1 MLPLACRQKYL
12 NGYGCFCKNL
22 LDSDFLDTKEI
33 VQKLYYREILFL
45 KIKFEKEQIKFHGT
59 PVDSLD
65 RSCKSFAE
73 CLKCA
78 KSRYGPTCQNPEF
91 RWIKKNQNEVS

>member
-1 MLPLACRQKYL
+1 M
-12 NGYGCFCKNL
+12 
-22 LDSDFLDTKEI
+22 
-33 VQKLYYREILFL
+33 
-45 KIKFEKEQIKFHGT
+45 KIDIEQVKFHGT

-65 RSCKSFAE
+65 RSCKYFAE

-91 RWIKKNQNEVS
+91 RWIKKNQNEVAFLYLKIVMINKIIIIYFQLLLD